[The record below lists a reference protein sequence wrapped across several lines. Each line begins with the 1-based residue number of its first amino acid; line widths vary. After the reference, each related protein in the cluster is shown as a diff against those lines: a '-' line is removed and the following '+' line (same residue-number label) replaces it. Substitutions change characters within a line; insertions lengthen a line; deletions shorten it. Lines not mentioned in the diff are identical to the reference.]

1 VISPGDA
8 IGVLFGH
15 GHKVPLVEGLVTSA
29 VGLDVSGFH
38 DSSFAALAAGDET
51 MVAVAGCANR
61 SVTFPGPFRI
71 LAITAGIRTVDPEV
85 V

>member
-15 GHKVPLVEGLVTSA
+15 SHKVPLVEGLVTSA
-29 VGLDVSGFH
+29 VSLDVSGFH
-38 DSSFAALAAGDET
+38 DSSFAALAAGDEI
-51 MVAVAGCANR
+51 MVAFADCANR
-61 SVTFPGPFRI
+61 AVAFPRPFRI
-71 LAITAGIRTVDPEV
+71 LAITAGIRTVDLEV